1 MRLNVAPLV
10 LALAAAVYA
19 VPITNE
25 NSAVAPPEATVVPRG
40 ASLSQ
45 LSPAHMAVGA
55 MIGNLFYLGL
65 KIIADSQRNP
75 DLVSFIREV
84 RAIHRV
90 PTTSQAPANPDGP
103 IHYQFFVHPPSS
115 ETHDPSVKR
124 KAQNAV
130 HSILTPF
137 GGTREIMEEEGHL
150 MTSLEMFGF
159 QVNSPV
165 VIGDP
170 AKGVTCPCDVWVRVR
185 EVEGQRPIT
194 ALLTSHATKKQAA
207 YLTVFGR
214 Q

>member
-25 NSAVAPPEATVVPRG
+25 NPAVAPPDATVVPRG

-45 LSPAHMAVGA
+45 IPPVHMA
-55 MIGNLFYLGL
+55 LET
-65 KIIADSQRNP
+65 IADSRRNP
-75 DLVSFIREV
+75 DLVSFIHEV

-90 PTTSQAPANPDGP
+90 PTTSEAPANPDGP

-124 KAQNAV
+124 KAQDAV

-170 AKGVTCPCDVWVRVR
+170 AEGVTCPCDVWVRVK

-194 ALLTSHATKKQAA
+194 ALITSYATKKEAA
-207 YLTVFGR
+207 YLTVFKR

>member
-25 NSAVAPPEATVVPRG
+25 NPVVAPPEATVVPRG

-45 LSPAHMAVGA
+45 MSPVHMAVGA
-55 MIGNLFYLGL
+55 MIGNLFYLSL
-65 KIIADSQRNP
+65 KTIADSRRNP

-90 PTTSQAPANPDGP
+90 PTESQAPANPDGP
-103 IHYQFFVHPPSS
+103 IHYQFFVHPPSA
-115 ETHDPSVKR
+115 ETHDHSVKL

-130 HSILTPF
+130 HSILRPF
-137 GGTREIMEEEGHL
+137 GGTREIVEEEGHL
-150 MTSLEMFGF
+150 MSSLEMFGF

-170 AKGVTCPCDVWVRVR
+170 AERVICPCDVWVRVK

-194 ALLTSHATKKQAA
+194 ALLTSHATKKEAV
-207 YLTVFGR
+207 YLTVFER